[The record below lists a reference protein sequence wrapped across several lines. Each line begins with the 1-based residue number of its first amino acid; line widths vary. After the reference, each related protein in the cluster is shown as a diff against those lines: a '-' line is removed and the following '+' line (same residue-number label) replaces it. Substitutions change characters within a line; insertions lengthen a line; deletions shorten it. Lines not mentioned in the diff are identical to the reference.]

1 MGASKREVLRGATRI
16 TVSVVTAALLVA
28 APDVSGA
35 PVTVPPVVRLTADST
50 VLALCGATCPTWR
63 PADLG
68 LIMDQFVT
76 PTHPTL
82 PGDKVTTVAVTAP
95 GELWPLTGLARLLLS
110 GAADPRLAGPGGG
123 AWPDEPW
130 WKLSGLFDLTANQS
144 LRAGAAAL
152 EKAMLANPSEQQVIY
167 GYSQGAGVA
176 NVVKRRLAAQYPGS
190 TAPDVDFVLGGD
202 PNLPN
207 GGLMTRFWG
216 AYIPILDFPFN
227 GPTKTDTEFDT
238 VEINR
243 QYDGFADFPLYPLNL
258 VATLNAIIGIAY
270 VHGWP
275 FDVSLPSNP
284 TDSPAYQGKH
294 GDTSYYFFESQDLPL
309 FAPLRALGVPEKLI
323 DVVEP
328 VFRVLVELGYDRT
341 IPAWQP
347 TPARLIPKLNPVT
360 VARDLMV
367 AIGQGIN
374 NALVLVGL
382 PPLLRL
388 PKTNEKLSAPIDPMM
403 KTAPAPQA
411 ASRGPLIAK
420 AVTAV
425 DLAAPKPTKKP
436 ADPVVADGSAKV
448 DDSPKMTVVETVPET
463 GTVPPPPRA
472 DAVEQSD
479 VPAVDTDESPRR
491 ATTPK
496 KLRQAVR
503 DVIRTNQQRP
513 ARSHREDKRTPAAT
527 ATASKPTTPASPTD
541 TEG

>member
-1 MGASKREVLRGATRI
+1 MGIPKRKVLRSATRI
-16 TVSVVTAALLVA
+16 TASVAAAALLVT
-28 APDVSGA
+28 APELSGS
-35 PVTVPPVVRLTADST
+35 PVTVPPMVRLTADST
-50 VLALCGATCPTWR
+50 VLALCGTTCPTWR

-176 NVVKRRLAAQYPGS
+176 NVVKRRLAAQYAG
-190 TAPDVDFVLGGD
+190 TDAPDIDFVLGGD

-216 AYIPILDFPFN
+216 FYIPILDFPFN
-227 GPTKTDTEFDT
+227 GPTKTDTKFDT

-243 QYDGFADFPLYPLNL
+243 QYDGFVDFPLYPLNL
-258 VATLNAIIGIAY
+258 VATLNAVLGIAY

-275 FDVSLPSNP
+275 FDVSLPSKP
-284 TDSPAYQGKH
+284 ADSPAYQGKH

-309 FAPLRALGVPEKLI
+309 FAPLRVLGVPEKLI

-347 TPARLIPKLNPVT
+347 TPARLIPKLNPVK

-374 NALVLVGL
+374 NALALVGL
-382 PPLLRL
+382 PPLLKI
-388 PKTNEKLSAPIDPMM
+388 PEMPEKSAPPTGPAA
-403 KTAPAPQA
+403 KTALAPQV
-411 ASRGPLIAK
+411 ASRGPAIAK
-420 AVTAV
+420 TATAV
-425 DLAAPKPTKKP
+425 DLAAPKPIKRP
-436 ADPVVADGSAKV
+436 ADHVVANASGKV
-448 DDSPKMTVVETVPET
+448 DDSPKVIAVETVPET
-463 GTVPPPPRA
+463 GTVPPPLQA
-472 DAVEQSD
+472 DAVEKRD
-479 VPAVDTDESPRR
+479 VPAVESDESPRR
-491 ATTPK
+491 ANTPK

-503 DVIRTNQQRP
+503 DAFRTNQQRP
-513 ARSHREDKRTPAAT
+513 ARSHREDKQTPVAT
-527 ATASKPTTPASPTD
+527 ATESKPTAPASPTD